1 MFLRSLQPEFEER
14 AIVDFEEPVGDA
26 NSVIGV
32 DADQVSVEGRM
43 MELR

>member
-1 MFLRSLQPEFEER
+1 M
-14 AIVDFEEPVGDA
+14 DFEEPVRDV

-32 DADQVSVEGRM
+32 DPDQLSIEGRM